1 MKVLVIGSGG
11 REHALTWKLAQSP
24 HLDALYCAPGN
35 PGTRALARN
44 VAIPVDDIAALRRFA
59 QEERIDLTVVGPE
72 APLAL
77 GIIDAFG
84 AVGLRVF
91 GPTQAA
97 AQLESSKIFAKH
109 FMLDA
114 GIPTAAA
121 AAFDDLAAAESY
133 IRGHTGPLVVKAD
146 GLAAGKGVT
155 VCQNQDEALR
165 AVRQA
170 MQERIF
176 GDAGRRVVLEEVLD
190 GEEASFHVLVD
201 GQNVVPLA
209 TSQDHKR
216 AYDGDQGPNTGG
228 MGAYAPAPV
237 VSEALQQRILSDIV
251 MPTVNGMAARGMP
264 YRGVL
269 YVGLM
274 IVEDRPYV
282 IEFNARFGDPE
293 TQALLMLLDDDLLPL
308 LDGSAR
314 GQLGNTRV
322 QSASTAAVCVVMAAA
337 GYPGSYPRGLPITG
351 IEAAADRPDV
361 WIFHAGTDER
371 DGRLVTNGGR
381 VLGVTARAAGI
392 AEAIAGAYRA
402 VECIEWPGRQF
413 RRDIGRRA
421 WQHRSSWA
429 GED

>member
-1 MKVLVIGSGG
+1 MKVLVVGSGG

-35 PGTRALARN
+35 PGTRTLARN
-44 VAIPVDDIAALRRFA
+44 VAIAADDVATLRRFA
-59 QEERIDLTVVGPE
+59 REEQIDLTVVGPE

-77 GIIDAFG
+77 GITDAFK
-84 AVGLRVF
+84 AEGLRVF

-97 AQLESSKIFAKH
+97 AQLESSKIFAKQ
-109 FMLDA
+109 FMLEA
-114 GIPTAAA
+114 GIPTADAVT
-121 AAFDDLAAAESY
+121 FDDLAAAESH
-133 IRGHTGPLVVKAD
+133 IRHHGGPVVVKAD

-155 VCQNQDEALR
+155 VCQNKDEALQ

-176 GDAGRRVVLEEVLD
+176 GDAGRRVVLEEFLD

-237 VSEALQQRILSDIV
+237 VSDALQQRVLSDIV
-251 MPTVNGMAARGMP
+251 MPTVGGMAARSMP

-308 LDGSAR
+308 LDGAAR
-314 GQLGNTRV
+314 GQLGDARA
-322 QSASTAAVCVVMAAA
+322 QFLPAAAVCVVMAAE
-337 GYPGSYPRGLPITG
+337 GYPGAYSRGMPITG
-351 IEAAADRPDV
+351 IEAAADQPNAWV
-361 WIFHAGTDER
+361 FHAGTDER
-371 DGRLVTNGGR
+371 DGHLVANGGR
-381 VLGVTARAAGI
+381 VLGVTARAGGI
-392 AEAIAGAYRA
+392 AEAIAEAYRA
-402 VECIEWPGRQF
+402 VECIQWPGRQF

-421 WQHRSSWA
+421 LQHVASA
-429 GED
+429 K

>member
-1 MKVLVIGSGG
+1 MKVLVVGSGG
-11 REHALTWKLAQSP
+11 REHALTWKLARSS
-24 HLDALYCAPGN
+24 HLEALYCAPGN
-35 PGTRALARN
+35 PGTGALARN
-44 VAIPVDDIAALRRFA
+44 VAIAVDDIAALRRFA
-59 QEERIDLTVVGPE
+59 RDERIDLTVVGPE

-77 GIIDAFG
+77 GITDAL
-84 AVGLRVF
+84 AADGLRVF

-97 AQLESSKIFAKH
+97 AQLESSKIFAKQ
-109 FMLDA
+109 FMLEA

-121 AAFDDLAAAESY
+121 TAFDDLAAAESHV
-133 IRGHTGPLVVKAD
+133 RGHTGPLVVKAD

-155 VCQNQDEALR
+155 VCRNPDEALQ

-176 GDAGRRVVLEEVLD
+176 GDAGRRVVLEEFLD

-216 AYDGDQGPNTGG
+216 AYDGDRGPNTGG

-237 VSEALQQRILSDIV
+237 VSAALQQRILDDIV

-308 LDGSAR
+308 LDGAAR

-322 QSASTAAVCVVMAAA
+322 QSLPAAAVCVVMAAP
-337 GYPGSYPRGLPITG
+337 GYPGSYPRGMPITG
-351 IEAAADRPDV
+351 IEAAAAQPNAWV
-361 WIFHAGTDER
+361 FHAGTDER

-402 VECIEWPGRQF
+402 AACIAWPDVHF

-421 WQHRSSWA
+421 LQHVASA
-429 GED
+429 K

>member
-1 MKVLVIGSGG
+1 MKVLVVGSGG

-24 HLDALYCAPGN
+24 YLDALYCAPGN
-35 PGTRALARN
+35 PGTRTLARN
-44 VAIPVDDIAALRRFA
+44 VAIAADDVAALRRVA
-59 QEERIDLTVVGPE
+59 REEQIDLTVVGPE

-77 GIIDAFG
+77 GITDAFK
-84 AVGLRVF
+84 AEGLRVF

-97 AQLESSKIFAKH
+97 AQLESSKIFAKQ
-109 FMLDA
+109 FMLEV
-114 GIPTAAA
+114 GVPTADAVT
-121 AAFDDLAAAESY
+121 FDDLAAAESH
-133 IRGHTGPLVVKAD
+133 IRHHGGPVVVKAD

-155 VCQNQDEALR
+155 VCQSQVEALQ

-176 GDAGRRVVLEEVLD
+176 GDAGRRVVLEEFLD

-216 AYDGDQGPNTGG
+216 TYDGDQGPNTGG

-237 VSEALQQRILSDIV
+237 VSEALQQRVLSDIV
-251 MPTVNGMAARGMP
+251 MPTVGGMAARGMP

-308 LDGSAR
+308 LDGAAR
-314 GQLGNTRV
+314 GQLGDARA
-322 QSASTAAVCVVMAAA
+322 QFLPAAAVCVVMAAE
-337 GYPGSYPRGLPITG
+337 GYPGAYSRGMPITG
-351 IEAAADRPDV
+351 IEAAADQPNAWV
-361 WIFHAGTDER
+361 FHAGTDER
-371 DGRLVTNGGR
+371 DGHLVTNGGR

-392 AEAIAGAYRA
+392 AEAIGEAYRA
-402 VECIEWPGRQF
+402 VECIQWPGRQF

-421 WQHRSSWA
+421 LQHVASA
-429 GED
+429 K

>member
-1 MKVLVIGSGG
+1 MKVLVVGSGG

-24 HLDALYCAPGN
+24 RLDALYCAPGN
-35 PGTRALARN
+35 PGTRTLARN
-44 VAIPVDDIAALRRFA
+44 VAIAADDVAALRRFA
-59 QEERIDLTVVGPE
+59 REEQIDLTVVGPE

-77 GIIDAFG
+77 GITDAFK
-84 AVGLRVF
+84 AEGLRVF

-97 AQLESSKIFAKH
+97 AQLESSKIFAKQ
-109 FMLDA
+109 FMLEA
-114 GIPTAAA
+114 GIPTADAVT
-121 AAFDDLAAAESY
+121 FDDLAAAESH
-133 IRGHTGPLVVKAD
+133 IRHHGGPLVVKAD

-155 VCQNQDEALR
+155 VCQNKDEALQ
-165 AVRQA
+165 AVRRA
-170 MQERIF
+170 MQERVF
-176 GDAGRRVVLEEVLD
+176 GDAGRRVVLEEFLD

-237 VSEALQQRILSDIV
+237 VSDALQQRVLSDIV
-251 MPTVNGMAARGMP
+251 MPTVGGMAARSMP

-308 LDGSAR
+308 LDGAAR
-314 GQLGNTRV
+314 GQLGDARV
-322 QSASTAAVCVVMAAA
+322 QSVPAAAVCVVIAAE
-337 GYPGSYPRGLPITG
+337 GYPGAYSRGMPITG
-351 IEAAADRPDV
+351 IEAAADQPNAWV
-361 WIFHAGTDER
+361 FHAGTDER
-371 DGRLVTNGGR
+371 DGHLVTNGGR
-381 VLGVTARAAGI
+381 VLGVTARAGGI
-392 AEAIAGAYRA
+392 AEAIAETYRA
-402 VECIEWPGRQF
+402 VECIQWPGRQF

-421 WQHRSSWA
+421 LQHVASA
-429 GED
+429 K

>member
-1 MKVLVIGSGG
+1 MKVLVVGSGG
-11 REHALTWKLAQSP
+11 REHALAWKLAQSP

-44 VAIPVDDIAALRRFA
+44 VAIAADDIAALRRFVRD
-59 QEERIDLTVVGPE
+59 ERIDLTVVGPE

-77 GIIDAFG
+77 GITDAFE
-84 AVGLRVF
+84 ADGLRVF

-97 AQLESSKIFAKH
+97 AQLESSKIFAKQ
-109 FMLDA
+109 FMLEA

-121 AAFDDLAAAESY
+121 ATFDDLAAAESHV
-133 IRGHTGPLVVKAD
+133 RHRAGPLVVKAD

-155 VCQNQDEALR
+155 VCQNQDEALQ

-176 GDAGRRVVLEEVLD
+176 GDAGRRVVLEEFLD

-228 MGAYAPAPV
+228 MGAYAPASI
-237 VSEALQQRILSDIV
+237 VSEALQQRILGDIV
-251 MPTVNGMAARGMP
+251 MPTVSGMAARGMP

-274 IVEDRPYV
+274 IVEGCPYV

-308 LDGSAR
+308 LDGAAR
-314 GQLGNTRV
+314 GQLSNTRA
-322 QSASTAAVCVVMAAA
+322 QSLAAAAVCVVMASE
-337 GYPGSYPRGLPITG
+337 GYPGVYSRGMPITG
-351 IEAAADRPDV
+351 IETAAEQPNAWV
-361 WIFHAGTDER
+361 FHAGTDEQ
-371 DGRLVTNGGR
+371 DGHLVTNGGR

-402 VECIEWPGRQF
+402 VACIEWPGMQF

-421 WQHRSSWA
+421 LQRRISRA

>member
-1 MKVLVIGSGG
+1 MKVLVVGSGG

-35 PGTRALARN
+35 PGTSTLARN
-44 VAIPVDDIAALRRFA
+44 VAIAAEDVGALRRFA
-59 QEERIDLTVVGPE
+59 REEQIDLTVVGPE

-77 GIIDAFG
+77 GITDAFK
-84 AVGLRVF
+84 AEGLRVF

-97 AQLESSKIFAKH
+97 AQLESSKIFAKQ
-109 FMLDA
+109 FMLEA
-114 GIPTAAA
+114 GIPTADAVT
-121 AAFDDLAAAESY
+121 FDDLAAAESH
-133 IRGHTGPLVVKAD
+133 IRHHGGPVVVKAD

-155 VCQNQDEALR
+155 VCQNKDEALQ

-176 GDAGRRVVLEEVLD
+176 GDAGRRVVLEEFLD

-237 VSEALQQRILSDIV
+237 VSEALQQRVLSDIV
-251 MPTVNGMAARGMP
+251 MPTVGGMAARGMP

-308 LDGSAR
+308 LDGAAR
-314 GQLGNTRV
+314 GQLGDARV
-322 QSASTAAVCVVMAAA
+322 QFLPAAAVCVVMAAE
-337 GYPGSYPRGLPITG
+337 GYPGAYSRGMPITG
-351 IEAAADRPDV
+351 IEAAADQPNAWV
-361 WIFHAGTDER
+361 FHAGTDER
-371 DGRLVTNGGR
+371 DGHLVTNGGR

-392 AEAIAGAYRA
+392 AEAIAEAYRA
-402 VECIEWPGRQF
+402 VECIQWPGRQF

-421 WQHRSSWA
+421 LQHVASA
-429 GED
+429 K

>member
-1 MKVLVIGSGG
+1 MKVLVVGSGG

-35 PGTRALARN
+35 PGTRTLARN
-44 VAIPVDDIAALRRFA
+44 VAIAADDVATLRRFA
-59 QEERIDLTVVGPE
+59 REEQIDLTVVGPE

-77 GIIDAFG
+77 GITDAFK
-84 AVGLRVF
+84 AEGLRVF

-97 AQLESSKIFAKH
+97 AQLESSKIFAKQ
-109 FMLDA
+109 FMLEA
-114 GIPTAAA
+114 GIPTADAVT
-121 AAFDDLAAAESY
+121 FDDLAAAESH
-133 IRGHTGPLVVKAD
+133 IRHHGGPLVVKAD

-155 VCQNQDEALR
+155 VCQNKDEALQ
-165 AVRQA
+165 AVRRA

-176 GDAGRRVVLEEVLD
+176 GDAGRRVVLEEFLD

-237 VSEALQQRILSDIV
+237 VSDALQQRVLSDIV
-251 MPTVNGMAARGMP
+251 MPTVGGMAARSMP

-308 LDGSAR
+308 LDGAAR
-314 GQLGNTRV
+314 GQLGDARA
-322 QSASTAAVCVVMAAA
+322 QFLPAAAVCVVMAAE
-337 GYPGSYPRGLPITG
+337 GYPGAYSRGMPITG
-351 IEAAADRPDV
+351 IEAAADQPNAWV
-361 WIFHAGTDER
+361 FHAGTDER
-371 DGRLVTNGGR
+371 DGHLVTNGGR
-381 VLGVTARAAGI
+381 VLGVTARAGGI
-392 AEAIAGAYRA
+392 AEAIAEAYRA
-402 VECIEWPGRQF
+402 VECIQWPGRQF

-421 WQHRSSWA
+421 LQHVASA
-429 GED
+429 K

>member
-1 MKVLVIGSGG
+1 MKVLVVGSGG

-35 PGTRALARN
+35 PGTRGLARN
-44 VAIPVDDIAALRRFA
+44 VAIAVDDIAALRRCVR
-59 QEERIDLTVVGPE
+59 EERIDLTVVGPE

-77 GIIDAFG
+77 GITDAFE
-84 AVGLRVF
+84 ADGLRVF

-97 AQLESSKIFAKH
+97 AQLESSKIFAKQ
-109 FMLDA
+109 FMLEA
-114 GIPTAAA
+114 GIPTADAA
-121 AAFDDLAAAESY
+121 TFDDLAAAESY
-133 IRGHTGPLVVKAD
+133 IHRHAGPLVVKAD

-155 VCQNQDEALR
+155 VCQNKDEALQ

-170 MQERIF
+170 MQDRIF
-176 GDAGRRVVLEEVLD
+176 GDAGRRVVLEAFLD

-201 GQNVVPLA
+201 GQSVVPLA

-237 VSEALQQRILSDIV
+237 VSEALQQRILGDIV
-251 MPTVNGMAARGMP
+251 MPTVGGMAARGMP

-282 IEFNARFGDPE
+282 IEFNVRFGDPE

-308 LDGSAR
+308 LDGAAR
-314 GQLGNTRV
+314 GQLGNARA
-322 QSASTAAVCVVMAAA
+322 QSLPAAAVCVVMASQ
-337 GYPGSYPRGLPITG
+337 GYPDSYPRGLPITG
-351 IEAAADRPDV
+351 VDAAAGRPNAWV
-361 WIFHAGTDER
+361 FHAGTDER
-371 DGRLVTNGGR
+371 NGRLVTSGGR

-402 VECIEWPGRQF
+402 VECIQWPGRHF
-413 RRDIGRRA
+413 RRDIGRLALRHVA
-421 WQHRSSWA
+421 S
-429 GED
+429 GE

>member
-1 MKVLVIGSGG
+1 MKVLVVGSGG
-11 REHALTWKLAQSP
+11 REHALAWKLAQSP
-24 HLDALYCAPGN
+24 HLEALYCAPGN

-44 VAIPVDDIAALRRFA
+44 VAIAVDDIVALRRFA
-59 QEERIDLTVVGPE
+59 RDERINLTVVGPE

-77 GIIDAFG
+77 GITDAFE
-84 AVGLRVF
+84 ADGLRVF

-97 AQLESSKIFAKH
+97 AQLESSKIFAKQ
-109 FMLDA
+109 FMLEA

-121 AAFDDLAAAESY
+121 ATFDSLAAAESH
-133 IRGHTGPLVVKAD
+133 IHRHAGPLVVKAD

-155 VCQNQDEALR
+155 VCQNEAEALQ

-176 GDAGRRVVLEEVLD
+176 GDAGRRVVLEEVLN

-237 VSEALQQRILSDIV
+237 VSDALQRRVLSDIV
-251 MPTVNGMAARGMP
+251 MPTVSGMAARGMT

-293 TQALLMLLDDDLLPL
+293 TQVLLILLDDDLLPL
-308 LDGSAR
+308 LDGAAG

-322 QSASTAAVCVVMAAA
+322 QSVSAAAVCVVMAAQ
-337 GYPGSYPRGLPITG
+337 GYPGSYSRGLPITG
-351 IEAAADRPDV
+351 VEAAADQPNAWV
-361 WIFHAGTDER
+361 FHAGTDER

-381 VLGVTARAAGI
+381 VLGVTARATSI

-402 VECIEWPGRQF
+402 VECIEWPDRQF

-421 WQHRSSWA
+421 LQHVAATR
-429 GED
+429 